1 MIEYYTYVDPC
12 VFTAYVI
19 TCTKIGC
26 CVLEL
31 IISIYNIYMYIY
43 NIYVYIWHE
52 LNRVQFPVL
61 VQVFNQC
68 ARSPDMRHKEMTI
81 QERERKSR
89 GRVVRTASNIFQQ
102 LFCSHV

>member
-1 MIEYYTYVDPC
+1 MVEYYTYVDPC

-43 NIYVYIWHE
+43 NIYAVAD
-52 LNRVQFPVL
+52 LAKR
-61 VQVFNQC
+61 
-68 ARSPDMRHKEMTI
+68 R
-81 QERERKSR
+81 R
-89 GRVVRTASNIFQQ
+89 GG
-102 LFCSHV
+102 